1 MYVLSIGQFP
11 TKIIIFEGR
20 MDRIKTDI
28 IKLLG
33 ENARYSYSQLA
44 AMTGASET
52 QVQTAVKELEDSG
65 VIVKYSAI
73 INTEAM
79 ADAHKKVQALIEVK
93 VAPQKLKG
101 FDSYAEEIYNFKE
114 VQSLYLM
121 SGVFDLA
128 VFVEGDGITDIAK
141 FVAEKLSVIDGIT
154 SVQTHFILKRYKI
167 EGHVTKQSEECQR
180 QIIQA

>member
-1 MYVLSIGQFP
+1 MEKL
-11 TKIIIFEGR
+11 KNEL
-20 MDRIKTDI
+20 
-28 IKLLG
+28 IKLLD
-33 ENARYSYSQLA
+33 ENARYTYKQLA
-44 AMTGASET
+44 AMTGVTEQQAAD
-52 QVQTAVKELEDSG
+52 AVRELEADG

-79 ADAHKKVQALIEVK
+79 EDANKKVNALIEVK

-114 VQSLYLM
+114 VKSLYLM

-128 VFVEGDGITDIAK
+128 VFVEGDAITERAK

-167 EGHVTKQSEECQR
+167 EGHVTKQSNEGQR